1 MHLVDV
7 LSLRPVPAAGVTVGI
22 TRRCPLHCAHCST
35 SSTMTSEEGAADM
48 LVAFVES
55 FGVEDRPEI
64 LAMSGGEAMLRP
76 RLVRDLAERA
86 RSVGTRSVALSGMF
100 FASSGRVPSPI
111 KEAIDALDHF
121 SASIDAFH
129 EREVSRINVLRVLD
143 SLLADGKDVSIHVCG
158 RDADDPYLESV
169 IEEVQ
174 RAFDGK
180 VPMFVNCVSSFGRA
194 REWFRRD
201 AHIRRESV
209 EPNPCGSAAWPLV
222 AFDGTVVACGND
234 DVVIGPPPEH
244 LRLGHIGT
252 DDWAAIRARCVN
264 FSTIRAIRLF
274 GPEYLADR
282 VSARASACAGYCATC
297 MKLSPDPALYQ
308 RVEEIMGR
316 RSTVVLEE
324 YVSTMQVSAGAAVSF
339 ARRHGVPRYAELVT
353 CGAST

>member
-35 SSTMTSEEGAADM
+35 NSTMTSEEGAADI

-55 FGVEDRPEI
+55 FGAADRPKI

-100 FASSGRVPSPI
+100 FASSGRIPSPI

-129 EREVSRINVLRVLD
+129 EREVSRSNVLRVLD
-143 SLLADGKDVSIHVCG
+143 SLLADGKDVSIHICG

-169 IEEVQ
+169 IGDVQ
-174 RAFDGK
+174 RAFDGA
-180 VPMFVNCVSSFGRA
+180 VPMFVNYISSFGRA
-194 REWFRRD
+194 REWFERD
-201 AHIRRESV
+201 APIRREKIDA
-209 EPNPCGSAAWPLV
+209 NPCGSAAWPLV

-234 DVVIGPPPEH
+234 DVVVGPAPEH

-252 DDWAAIRARCVN
+252 DDWSAIRARCVK
-264 FSTIRAIRLF
+264 FSMIRAIRLF
-274 GPEYLADR
+274 GPEYLADHLSER
-282 VSARASACAGYCATC
+282 TSACDGYCATC
-297 MKLSPDPALYQ
+297 MKLSPDPALHQ
-308 RVEEIMGR
+308 RVEEMMNR
-316 RSTVVLEE
+316 RSTAALEE
-324 YVSTMQVSAGAAVSF
+324 YVSTMQINAGAVSF

-353 CGAST
+353 CGAPT